1 MVISP
6 GDPTAAGAE
15 LVTLDMIDRAAVFT
29 MTSPPANALSFELI
43 AALDDAVTSALADRA
58 SVLMFTSGLEKFFAA
73 GADLKLL
80 GQASAADFHRYL
92 VTLRS
97 FIERV
102 NQLPQP
108 SIAVIDGMALG
119 GGLELAMACTF
130 RIASP
135 RAKLGLPEVKLGL
148 LPGAGGTQ
156 RLPRLV
162 GRAVAVDLLVTG
174 RSIDGH
180 QALDIGLVDRLEQPD
195 ELTTGATSFVQ
206 TLATGPKQ
214 AVTAIKR
221 CVDASA
227 DLPFA
232 EGMEVE
238 AAQVEQLFAT
248 SDATEGIAAFLEKRD
263 PNFD

>member
-1 MVISP
+1 MVTGP
-6 GDPTAAGAE
+6 NDPKAADAK
-15 LVTLDMIDRAAVFT
+15 LVTVDMIDRVAVFT

-43 AALDDAVTSALADRA
+43 AALDVAVTSALADKA
-58 SVLMFTSGLEKFFAA
+58 SVLVFTSGLERFFAA

-108 SIAVIDGMALG
+108 SLAVIDGMALG

-130 RIASP
+130 RLASP
-135 RAKLGLPEVKLGL
+135 IAKLGLPEVKLGL

-162 GRAVAVDLLVTG
+162 GRAAAVDLLVTG
-174 RSIDGH
+174 RSVDGR

-195 ELTTGATSFVQ
+195 ELAAEATRFAQ
-206 TLATGPKQ
+206 TLANGPKQ
-214 AVTAIKR
+214 AVTAIRR

-232 EGMEVE
+232 EGMAVE

-248 SDATEGIAAFLEKRD
+248 PDATEGIAAFLKKRD

>member
-1 MVISP
+1 MVTSP
-6 GDPTAAGAE
+6 GDPEADEAE
-15 LVTLDMIDRAAVFT
+15 LVTVDIIDRVAVFT
-29 MTSPPANALSFELI
+29 MASPPANALSFELI
-43 AALDDAVTSALADRA
+43 AALDDAVTSALTDKA
-58 SVLMFTSGLEKFFAA
+58 SVLVLTSGLERFFAA

-108 SIAVIDGMALG
+108 SLAVIDGMALG

-130 RIASP
+130 RLASP
-135 RAKLGLPEVKLGL
+135 MAKLGLPEVKLGL

-162 GRAVAVDLLVTG
+162 GRALAVDLLVTG

-195 ELTTGATSFVQ
+195 ELAAEAMLFAQ

-214 AVTAIKR
+214 AVTAIMQ

-238 AAQVEQLFAT
+238 AAQVERLFAT
-248 SDATEGIAAFLEKRD
+248 PDASEGIAAFLEKRD
-263 PNFD
+263 AHFD

>member
-1 MVISP
+1 MVMSA
-6 GDPTAAGAE
+6 GGSTTAGAE
-15 LVTLDMIDRAAVFT
+15 LVTVDMTGRVAVLT
-29 MTSPPANALSFELI
+29 MTSAPANALSFELI

-119 GGLELAMACTF
+119 GGLELALACTF
-130 RIASP
+130 RIATP
-135 RAKLGLPEVKLGL
+135 RAKLGLPEIKLGL

-174 RSIDGH
+174 RSVDGH
-180 QALDIGLVDRLEQPD
+180 EALDIGLVDRLEQPD
-195 ELTTGATSFVQ
+195 ELAAEATRFAQ
-206 TLATGPKQ
+206 TLATGAKE
-214 AVTAIKR
+214 AVTAILR

-232 EGMEVE
+232 EGMDVE

-248 SDATEGIAAFLEKRD
+248 PDAAEGIEAFLEKRD
-263 PNFD
+263 PSFD

>member
-1 MVISP
+1 MVTSP
-6 GDPTAAGAE
+6 ADAE
-15 LVTLDMIDRAAVFT
+15 KVDAQLVSVDTVDRVAVLT
-29 MTSPPANALSFELI
+29 IASPPANALSFELI
-43 AALDDAVTSALADRA
+43 AALDDAVTSALTNEAT
-58 SVLMFTSGLEKFFAA
+58 VLVFTSGLEKFFAA

-80 GQASAADFHRYL
+80 GEASAADFHRYL

-108 SIAVIDGMALG
+108 SIAVLDGMALG
-119 GGLELAMACTF
+119 GGLELSLACTF
-130 RIASP
+130 RLASP

-174 RSIDGH
+174 RSVDGR
-180 QALDIGLVDRLEQPD
+180 QALAIGLVDRLEQPD
-195 ELTTGATSFVQ
+195 QLTAEAMRFAQ
-206 TLATGPKQ
+206 TLANGPKQ
-214 AVTAIKR
+214 AVSAIMR

-227 DLPFA
+227 DLRFI
-232 EGMEVE
+232 EGMDVE

-248 SDATEGIAAFLEKRD
+248 PDASEGITAFLEKRD
-263 PNFD
+263 PLFD

>member
-1 MVISP
+1 MVTSP
-6 GDPTAAGAE
+6 ADTDAVDAK
-15 LVTLDMIDRAAVFT
+15 LVTVDTVNRVAVFT
-29 MTSPPANALSFELI
+29 MASPPANALSFEFI
-43 AALDDAVTSALADRA
+43 AALDDAVTSALTDKAA
-58 SVLMFTSGLEKFFAA
+58 VLVFASGLEKFFAA

-80 GQASAADFHRYL
+80 GQASAADFHRCL

-130 RIASP
+130 RLASP

-156 RLPRLV
+156 RLPRLI

-174 RSIDGH
+174 RSVDGR
-180 QALDIGLVDRLEQPD
+180 QVLDIGLVDRLEQPD
-195 ELTTGATSFVQ
+195 VLAAESMLLAR
-206 TLATGPKQ
+206 TLASGPKH
-214 AVTAIKR
+214 AVSAIMR

-232 EGMEVE
+232 EGMDVE
-238 AAQVEQLFAT
+238 SAQVERLFAT
-248 SDATEGIAAFLEKRD
+248 PDTTEGIAAFLEKRD
-263 PNFD
+263 PHFD

>member
-1 MVISP
+1 MVTSP
-6 GDPTAAGAE
+6 NDPKAADAK
-15 LVTLDMIDRAAVFT
+15 LVRVEMIDRVAVFT
-29 MTSPPANALSFELI
+29 MTCPPANALSFELI
-43 AALDDAVTSALADRA
+43 AALDDAVTSALADKA
-58 SVLMFTSGLEKFFAA
+58 SVLMFTSGLETFFAA

-97 FIERV
+97 CIERV

-108 SIAVIDGMALG
+108 SVAVIDGMALG
-119 GGLELAMACTF
+119 GGLELALACTF
-130 RIASP
+130 RIATP

-174 RSIDGH
+174 RSVDGR
-180 QALDIGLVDRLEQPD
+180 QAIDIGLVDRLEQPG
-195 ELTTGATSFVQ
+195 ELAAEATRFAQ
-206 TLATGPKQ
+206 TLATDAKG
-214 AVTAIKR
+214 AVAAIMQ

-232 EGMEVE
+232 EGMDVE

-248 SDATEGIAAFLEKRD
+248 ADATEGIAAFLEKRD

>member
-1 MVISP
+1 MVTSTS
-6 GDPTAAGAE
+6 DPEADEAE
-15 LVTLDMIDRAAVFT
+15 LVTVDIVDRIAVFT

-43 AALDDAVTSALADRA
+43 AALDDAVTSALTGKA
-58 SVLMFTSGLEKFFAA
+58 SVLVFTSGLGRFFAA

-108 SIAVIDGMALG
+108 SLAVIDGMALG

-130 RIASP
+130 RLASP
-135 RAKLGLPEVKLGL
+135 MAKLGLPEVKLGL

-162 GRAVAVDLLVTG
+162 GRALAVDLLVTG

-195 ELTTGATSFVQ
+195 ELAAEAMLFAQ

-214 AVTAIKR
+214 AVTAIMQ

-238 AAQVEQLFAT
+238 AAQVERLFAT
-248 SDATEGIAAFLEKRD
+248 PDASEGIAAFLEKRD
-263 PNFD
+263 AHFD